1 MTSQLIIKPSVLAII
16 PLPQDTVDALSH
28 RYDLSYQPE
37 SAGAPRL
44 DSDRASRTV
53 AIVTNGSTGCS
64 AALIGQLPT
73 LKIIGSFGA
82 GYENIDLDAAQA
94 RSIQVTHAPGANA
107 ATVADHAI
115 GFALALARGYCSL
128 TAAIRAGQWKQSRSE
143 RSTLNGATVGIIG
156 MGRVGQLI
164 ARRAAAFDARI
175 AYFDLAPKAS
185 IEGEFFSD
193 LGALAQASDF
203 LIATCPGGPSTHH
216 IVDYRVLQ
224 RLGQA
229 GYLVN
234 VSRGTVVV
242 TSDLIR
248 ALREGAI
255 AGAGLDVLEEEPN
268 VPADLL
274 ALPSVLLTPHIAGRS
289 PASFVAQRDSLLESL
304 HQALSGAACS
314 LSVPQ
319 LGSAPTASV
328 RH

>member
-1 MTSQLIIKPSVLAII
+1 MTPQPTKPSVIAII
-16 PLPQDTVDALSH
+16 PLPQDTVEALSQQ
-28 RYDLSYQPE
+28 YDLSYQPE
-37 SAGAPRL
+37 CAGAPCI
-44 DSDRASRTV
+44 DGDRAAHTV
-53 AIVTNGSTGCS
+53 AVVTNGSTGCS
-64 AALIGQLPT
+64 ATLIGQLPA

-82 GYENIDLDAAQA
+82 GYENIDLAAAQA
-94 RSIQVTHAPGANA
+94 RSVQVSHAPGANA

-115 GFALALARGYCSL
+115 GFALALARGYCGL
-128 TAAIRAGQWKQSRSE
+128 TAAVKAGQWKQSRGE

-164 ARRAAAFDARI
+164 ARRAAAFDAKI
-175 AYFDLAPKAS
+175 AYFDLAPKAG
-185 IEGEFFSD
+185 IDGEFFSD

-203 LIATCPGGPSTHH
+203 LIAACPGGPSTHH
-216 IVDYRVLQ
+216 IVDGRVLE

-248 ALREGAI
+248 ALREGVI

-268 VPADLL
+268 LPQELL
-274 ALPSVLLTPHIAGRS
+274 ALHNVLLTPHVAGRS
-289 PASFVAQRDSLLESL
+289 PASFIAQRESLLESL
-304 HQALSGAACS
+304 QQALCGSICS

-319 LGSAPTASV
+319 LRGARQAATSA
-328 RH
+328 